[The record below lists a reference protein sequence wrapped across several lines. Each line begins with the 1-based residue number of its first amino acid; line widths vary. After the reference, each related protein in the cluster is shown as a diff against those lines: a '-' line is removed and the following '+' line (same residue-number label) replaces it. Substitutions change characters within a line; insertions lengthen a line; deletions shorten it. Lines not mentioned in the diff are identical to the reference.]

1 MSKTVLTLK
10 NATRLFSG
18 GAGVNKANLTIKQGE
33 IVALVGLN
41 GAGKT
46 TLMKL
51 ALGMLRPTSGT
62 IQIVG
67 QPVNPHTSSNVW
79 AQVGY
84 FVDAPFVYPELTVA
98 QNLDTMR
105 SLQGVADTDSIERAI
120 TEFNLRQY
128 ADQKARTLSLGNR
141 QRVGLAMSFLHAP
154 RLIILD
160 EPTNSLD
167 PSGVI
172 ALRQLLRQRADEGA
186 AILVSSHHLDEVAR
200 IADRIVMM
208 EQGRI
213 VADGEASM
221 ILKDVALFGRLG
233 LMPLPTSCKC
243 LIF

>member
-1 MSKTVLTLK
+1 MSKTVLILK

-33 IVALVGLN
+33 IVTLVGLN

-51 ALGMLRPTSGT
+51 ALGMLRPTSGI

-67 QPVNPHTSSNVW
+67 QPVNPRTSSSVW

-84 FVDAPFVYPELTVA
+84 FVDAPFVYPELTVT

-172 ALRQLLRQRADEGA
+172 ALRQLLRQRAYEGA

-208 EQGRI
+208 NRGEIIGELRSHGDDLERVFFERI
-213 VADGEASM
+213 HADDTRRG
-221 ILKDVALFGRLG
+221 V
-233 LMPLPTSCKC
+233 
-243 LIF
+243 